1 LAKKPV
7 SFGVMSNYETIGQR
21 LNELGEAA
29 EKATQVDELKAVV
42 KSLTSVISALNYEV
56 RINNN
61 VLARHL
67 NEGG

>member
-1 LAKKPV
+1 
-7 SFGVMSNYETIGQR
+7 MSNYETIGQR

>member
-1 LAKKPV
+1 
-7 SFGVMSNYETIGQR
+7 MSNYETIGQR
-21 LNELGEAA
+21 LTELGEAA

-42 KSLTSVISALNYEV
+42 KSLTAVISALNYEV

-67 NEGG
+67 NEGD